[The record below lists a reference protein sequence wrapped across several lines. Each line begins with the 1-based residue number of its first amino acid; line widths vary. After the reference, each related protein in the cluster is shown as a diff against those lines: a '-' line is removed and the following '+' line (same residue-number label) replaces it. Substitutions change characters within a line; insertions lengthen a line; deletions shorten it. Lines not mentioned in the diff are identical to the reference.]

1 MTHKVHYGEYTLQ
14 HWIDLMLSEDIVMP
28 GYQRSFVWESED
40 VKRMIA
46 NLKLDYFVPP
56 VIICQYVNNGRTSNY
71 ILDGQQRLTSILL
84 AKLGIFPDKSK
95 FGTLEDIKDEND
107 DDIDDDEDDQQNQDA
122 EPIDDDT
129 YRAISDWQYKKI
141 TEGQHTIDDVKN
153 ELKTKRDLYKDVDY
167 DVNDKFFKSHY
178 LGFCYIQPKSDIQP
192 NEQMEYYSTLFR
204 SINEQGKPLTPQE
217 SRESLYFMDEDKAPF
232 FTPDYIKTINIKTKN
247 GVTHIDFT
255 RYLALLSEVKH
266 STVGR
271 VAAGFKKDFEPYYE
285 DYIDAVVHD
294 INSPK
299 FGHYSDIFNTDN
311 LPVRTENLKRTI
323 AELGLRTKTYNS
335 IIFLDMDFFGL
346 IYYVLFEGKQID
358 VTRRLALRDELNSRA
373 QRFKNNKKHSRNP
386 AGLTN
391 LRNRIRTSLDIYK
404 KYVI

>member
-28 GYQRSFVWESED
+28 GYQRSFVWEKED
-40 VKRMIA
+40 VKKMIA

-56 VIICQYVNNGRTSNY
+56 IIICQYVNNGRTINY

-95 FGTLEDIKDEND
+95 FGTLEEIKDEND
-107 DDIDDDEDDQQNQDA
+107 DDIDDDDEQQGHDT
-122 EPIDDDT
+122 ESIDDDT

-141 TEGQHTIDDVKN
+141 TDGQHTIDNVKN
-153 ELKTKRDLYKDVDY
+153 ELKTKKNLYIDVDY
-167 DVNDKFFKSHY
+167 DVDDRFFKSHY

-204 SINEQGKPLTPQE
+204 NINEQGKPLTPQE
-217 SRESLYFMDEDKAPF
+217 SRESLYFMDESKASF
-232 FTPDYIKTINIKTKN
+232 FKPDYIKTINIKTKN

-255 RYLALLSEVKH
+255 RYLALLSEVKQ
-266 STVGR
+266 SSVAR
-271 VAAGFKKDFEPYYE
+271 VAAGIKKDFEPYYE
-285 DYIDAVVHD
+285 EYIDAVVRD
-294 INSPK
+294 MESPR
-299 FGHYSDIFNTDN
+299 FGHFSVLFDSTN
-311 LPVRTENLKRTI
+311 LSQRTENLKRTI
-323 AELGLRTKTYNS
+323 ADMGLRSKTYNS

-346 IYYVLFEGKQID
+346 IYYILFEGKHISQ
-358 VTRRLALRDELNSRA
+358 TSRQSLRDELNTRA

-391 LRNRIRTSLDIYK
+391 LRNRIKASLDVYK